1 MKTGDLLHVN
11 GDNGDGT
18 ISTWYAELSGI
29 DENGNLEVFF
39 LRKKYDY
46 IWAFHDEWDTISPES
61 VEAIFTP
68 ITGQYI
74 KIYKQFGFTPT
85 EAENQFLK
93 VGDQI
98 PKHVVVPLP
107 LDNESDFEDDSDS
120 DMGDFVVPDEI
131 ANEPFTL
138 APETSDFVRETHQA
152 VREFNHW
159 APKTPDEEKVKVFVE
174 NMSDKYQK
182 QDDERQF
189 VAGKVVDY
197 TNPSK
202 KE

>member
-1 MKTGDLLHVN
+1 MKTGDLLHVK

-18 ISTWYAELSGI
+18 VSTWYAELSGI

-46 IWAFHDEWDTISPES
+46 IWTFSDEWDTIPAES

-68 ITGQYI
+68 VPGQYI
-74 KIYKQFGFTPT
+74 KIYKEFGFSPT
-85 EAENQFLK
+85 EVENQFLK
-93 VGDQI
+93 VGDNI
-98 PKHVVVPLP
+98 PKHVVVPMP

-120 DMGDFVVPDEI
+120 DMGDFIVPDDV

-152 VREFNHW
+152 VRDFNQW
-159 APKTPDEEKVKVFVE
+159 VPKTRVEEKVKVFME

-202 KE
+202 AE